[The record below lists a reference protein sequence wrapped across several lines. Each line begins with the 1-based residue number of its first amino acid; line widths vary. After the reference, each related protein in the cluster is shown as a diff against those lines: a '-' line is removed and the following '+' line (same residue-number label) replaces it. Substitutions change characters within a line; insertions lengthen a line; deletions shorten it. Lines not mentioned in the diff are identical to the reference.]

1 MGRLN
6 WGVTEFSRGPLKSRS
21 DVKRLA
27 ARLKAKK
34 ALYAKDAGRYAEKYW
49 DAVLA
54 QPSEQR
60 KLLDI
65 DRRYSNPRRRRK
77 PRKASKP
84 RRRKVTKS
92 RRRKAAKSRHR
103 RVLRR
108 RVAKPRKRRR
118 HLKGR

>member
-6 WGVTEFSRGPLKSRS
+6 WGRTEFSRGPLKSRS

-34 ALYAKDAGRYAEKYW
+34 APYAKDAGRFAERYW
-49 DAVLA
+49 EAVLA
-54 QPSEQR
+54 QPIEQD

-77 PRKASKP
+77 QRKAVKP
-84 RRRKVTKS
+84 RRRKANSRRRKANSRRRKVTKS
-92 RRRKAAKSRHR
+92 RRRNPVKRHGR
-103 RVLRR
+103 RFNY
-108 RVAKPRKRRR
+108 
-118 HLKGR
+118 